1 MFLKVKDYVKFFNLR
16 MFYIEFK
23 LIYNDYVLFVI
34 FVNVKIN
41 YIIKLRIIFLLL
53 FNKYNKRIRG
63 WENKDKLL

>member
-1 MFLKVKDYVKFFNLR
+1 

-41 YIIKLRIIFLLL
+41 YIIKLRINFLLL
-53 FNKYNKRIRG
+53 FNKYNKRISG
-63 WENKDKLL
+63 WENKDK

>member
-63 WENKDKLL
+63 